1 MLGLNGKNAIV
12 TGASRGIGEAVAR
25 SLVDLGVSV
34 VGVGRTFPA
43 EWQNH
48 FSQPDKV
55 VKLVGDVSD
64 PKTSESAL
72 KVCLDKFGSVDI
84 LVNNAGIVIAT
95 SILDL
100 NIEDWD
106 KQMDTNLKSFVYF
119 CREVAPEMV
128 KQKRG
133 GRIVNISSVA
143 ANFFESGLLA
153 YSTTKGAIISLTRGL
168 SIDLAPHNITVNAVA
183 PGWVDTQ
190 MGYGSIPKEKQGI
203 VLERIPLRR
212 AASTDEIA
220 GSVVFLCSDLSRYMT
235 GQTITVDGG
244 QTTDGTINGI
254 QY

>member
-1 MLGLNGKNAIV
+1 MLGLRGKNAII
-12 TGASRGIGEAVAR
+12 TGASRGIGEAVVR
-25 SLVDLGVSV
+25 SLVDLGVGV
-34 VGVGRTFPA
+34 VGVGRTFPFQWN
-43 EWQNH
+43 EQ
-48 FSQPDKV
+48 FSQPEKAVKV
-55 VKLVGDVSD
+55 VGDVSD
-64 PKTSESAL
+64 PKTAESAL
-72 KVCLDKFGSVDI
+72 KMCLDKFGSIEI
-84 LVNNAGIVIAT
+84 LINNAGIVINT
-95 SILDL
+95 GILDL
-100 NIEDWD
+100 NLEDWD
-106 KQMDTNLKSFVYF
+106 KQMDTNVKSFVYF
-119 CREVAPEMV
+119 CRVVAPEMV

-190 MGYGSIPKEKQGI
+190 MGFGSLPKEKHGA
-203 VLERIPLRR
+203 VLERIPLRH

-220 GSVVFLCSDLSRYMT
+220 GTVVFLCSDLSRYMT

-244 QTTDGTINGI
+244 QTTDGTIKGV